1 VKLAKRY
8 EKNSWRLSVKPKFT
22 MVFAV
27 AALVLAISGPLSAHH
42 GTAAFD
48 MEKKVTMKVT
58 VAKWLWANPH
68 CVLQFDAKDDS
79 GNVVHWSAEGPDP
92 AVLVAVGWGKKKTS
106 AALSPGAEITIT
118 VAPARN
124 GKPVGTMSNVVLSSG
139 DSVCGLGGGS
149 AAAANCK

>member
-1 VKLAKRY
+1 MKSKSAIPYLLLSAWLMLA
-8 EKNSWRLSVKPKFT
+8 T
-22 MVFAV
+22 V
-27 AALVLAISGPLSAHH
+27 AMAHH
-42 GTAAFD
+42 GTFVSYD
-48 MEKKVTMKVT
+48 SDHPVTMKAT
-58 VAKWLWANPH
+58 VVEFHFTNPH
-68 CVLQFDAKDDS
+68 VQLYFDVKDDS